1 MDATALLYNPVIL
14 TIAALAVLLLI
25 WLVLRA
31 RRRRATPPPY
41 IRRPALLTAP
51 ERALLSG
58 LRYAAGEQAVVL
70 AKVPMRNA
78 LAPLRTLRRGQQ
90 RKALARL
97 GDRRFDFVLCA
108 PDDTRPLV
116 AIMLERDSGKRDRK
130 SRQFIDD
137 ACAAAGLGL
146 LRLDPEQRH
155 SAEALQD
162 ALRRWLE
169 PAPTDPRADPLLEGR
184 QEPILDLPEDD

>member
-1 MDATALLYNPVIL
+1 MDATALLYNPVVL
-14 TIAALAVLLLI
+14 AIAALAVLLLI
-25 WLVLRA
+25 WVVLRA
-31 RRRRATPPPY
+31 RRRRATPAPY
-41 IRRPALLTAP
+41 IRRPAVLAAP
-51 ERALLSG
+51 ERAVLSA
-58 LRYAAGEQAVVL
+58 LRTAAGEQAIVL
-70 AKVPMRNA
+70 VKVPLRNA
-78 LAPLRTLRRGQQ
+78 LAPRRTLRRGQQ

-97 GDRRFDFVLCA
+97 GERRFDFLLCA

-116 AIMLERDSGKRDRK
+116 AIVLGKETDKRHEK
-130 SRQFIDD
+130 SRRFIDD

-146 LRLDPEQRH
+146 LRLDPDERH
-155 SAEALQD
+155 SADALHD

>member
-1 MDATALLYNPVIL
+1 MDATALLYNPVVL
-14 TIAALAVLLLI
+14 AIAALAALLLV
-25 WLVLRA
+25 WLAFR
-31 RRRRATPPPY
+31 RIRRRAASAPY
-41 IRRPALLTAP
+41 VRRPALLAAA

-58 LRYAAGEQAVVL
+58 LRHAAGEQAIVLVKVPLRAVL
-70 AKVPMRNA
+70 APR
-78 LAPLRTLRRGQQ
+78 RTLRRGQQ

-97 GDRRFDFVLCA
+97 EDRRFDFLLCS

-116 AIMLERDSGKRDRK
+116 AIMIERDAGKRGRK
-130 SRQFIDD
+130 SRQFVDD

-146 LRLDPEQRH
+146 LRLDPDQRH
-155 SAEALQD
+155 SVEALHD
-162 ALRRWLE
+162 ALRSWLE

>member
-1 MDATALLYNPVIL
+1 MDVTALLYNPVVL

-25 WLVLRA
+25 WLVLRV
-31 RRRRATPPPY
+31 RRRRGTPPPF
-41 IRRPALLTAP
+41 IRRPAILSAP

-58 LRYAAGEQAVVL
+58 LRHAAGEQAIVL
-70 AKVPMRNA
+70 VKVPLRNA
-78 LAPLRTLRRGQQ
+78 LAPRRTLRRGQQ
-90 RKALARL
+90 RKALASL
-97 GDRRFDFVLCA
+97 GDRRFDFLLCA

-116 AIMLERDSGKRDRK
+116 AIMIDGDTDKRRRK
-130 SRQFIDD
+130 SRQFVDD

-155 SAEALQD
+155 SVEALHD
-162 ALRRWLE
+162 ALRHWLE

>member
-1 MDATALLYNPVIL
+1 MDATALLYNPVVL
-14 TIAALAVLLLI
+14 TISALAILLLF

-31 RRRRATPPPY
+31 RRRQAAPPY
-41 IRRPALLTAP
+41 IRRPAVLAAP
-51 ERALLSG
+51 DRALLCG
-58 LRYAAGEQAVVL
+58 LQHAAGEQAIVL
-70 AKVPMRNA
+70 VKVPLRNA
-78 LAPLRTLRRGQQ
+78 LAPRGTLRRGQK

-97 GDRRFDFVLCA
+97 GDRRFDFLLCA

-116 AIMLERDSGKRDRK
+116 AIMSEGETDQRRQR

-146 LRLDPEQRH
+146 MRLDPEQRH
-155 SAEALQD
+155 SVEALHD
-162 ALRRWLE
+162 ALRHWLE

>member
-1 MDATALLYNPVIL
+1 MDANTLLYNLIVMA
-14 TIAALAVLLLI
+14 IAVLAVLV
-25 WLVLRA
+25 LVGLGLRA
-31 RRRRATPPPY
+31 QRRRAGQQPY
-41 IRRPALLTAP
+41 IRRPAVLAAP

-58 LRYAAGEQAVVL
+58 LRYAAGEQAIVL
-70 AKVPMRNA
+70 VKVPLRNA
-78 LAPLRTLRRGQQ
+78 LAPRRTLRRGQQ

-97 GDRRFDFVLCA
+97 GDRRFDFLLCA

-116 AIMLERDSGKRDRK
+116 AVMIERDTEKRGRK

-155 SAEALQD
+155 SVESLHD
-162 ALRRWLE
+162 ALRYWLE
-169 PAPTDPRADPLLEGR
+169 PVSTDPRADPLLEGR
-184 QEPILDLPEDD
+184 QEPILDLPDDD

>member
-1 MDATALLYNPVIL
+1 MDATALLNNPVVL

-25 WLVLRA
+25 WLVLRG
-31 RRRRATPPPY
+31 RRRRAAPPPY
-41 IRRPALLTAP
+41 VRRPALLAAP

-58 LRYAAGEQAVVL
+58 LRYAVGEQAIVL
-70 AKVPMRNA
+70 VKVPLRNA
-78 LAPLRTLRRGQQ
+78 LAPRRTLRRGQQ

-97 GDRRFDFVLCA
+97 GDRRFDFLLCA

-116 AIMLERDSGKRDRK
+116 AIMLEQDTDKRRRQ

-155 SAEALQD
+155 SVETLHD
-162 ALRRWLE
+162 ALRSWLE

-184 QEPILDLPEDD
+184 QEPILDLPDDD